1 MPFGIWLMVIVGTL
15 GQRIMPAVM
24 CGARLLKNRDPFGAS
39 IGVWMFGVSV
49 VPDNSM
55 SCGFRVSY
63 LYV

>member
-1 MPFGIWLMVIVGTL
+1 
-15 GQRIMPAVM
+15 MPAVM

-55 SCGFRVSY
+55 SCGFRASY